1 MWKYTLEVEGMA
13 CGMCE
18 SHVNSAVRGAF
29 PVKKVSSSHGR
40 GQTVIQSE
48 QALDEQALRSAI
60 EATGYTV
67 RAIHRAAFEKK
78 RLFGR

>member
-18 SHVNSAVRGAF
+18 SHVNSAVRRAF

-48 QALDEQALRSAI
+48 QALDEKALRSAI

-67 RAIHRAAFEKK
+67 RAIHREAFEKK